1 MEKGKP
7 QQSHVI
13 VKRVGKTTYKATIH
27 LSQTSKETMSDKI
40 TRMIKNE
47 TLGKTKNI

>member
-1 MEKGKP
+1 MGKDKP

-13 VKRVGKTTYKATIH
+13 VKRVGKTTYKATVH

-47 TLGKTKNI
+47 TLVKTKNL